1 MYLPPLG
8 RGDIIGGEDITGGS
22 VRRKRS
28 AADTYIQEDY
38 LAPRVRN
45 TSRRFRGNV
54 PSLEPLEEEVE
65 EEQDALGKGQDALF
79 LDNPNVPSIDL
90 VRMSPSLHAG
100 LGFAGKEAGAG
111 VFVQEERQEGCSS
124 DSDEESSGSLRI
136 NDSPSTSGHSSECD
150 SGGTTVRLPWLA
162 AHRVGGPGDDDDDD
176 DGEQGQGNDALRIPR
191 EAFSQS
197 MQGSSDCLNAPR
209 QNFSNL
215 TEDKVPSQYSPHLT
229 QDMVSSQDSSQVT
242 DTKAHKNT

>member
-65 EEQDALGKGQDALF
+65 EEQDALGKEQDALF
-79 LDNPNVPSIDL
+79 LDNPCNVPSIDL

-100 LGFAGKEAGAG
+100 LGFAGEEAGAG
-111 VFVQEERQEGCSS
+111 VFVQEES

-136 NDSPSTSGHSSECD
+136 NDSPSISGHSSECD

-162 AHRVGGPGDDDDDD
+162 AHGVGDDGGGPGDDDDDD
-176 DGEQGQGNDALRIPR
+176 GEQRQGDDALRIPR

-197 MQGSSDCLNAPR
+197 MQGCLNAPR

-242 DTKAHKNT
+242 DTKAHNT